1 MDSQTYMKSFEKART
16 GSHCEFRSERFDLIF
31 VNLTRF
37 DRQWPI
43 QRNYYK
49 SGKSKIYSFR
59 LDGYPQV
66 DWIIKD
72 QTRYIGLGHC
82 ADLPYTFGVPYFW
95 KYSWIFEGFDPEP
108 WEYEL
113 NEAIK
118 KEWTSLFKTGEPS
131 SDGGWVEYTLENNEN
146 TFFISQNGKSE
157 VTLENRDGLEVSKA
171 LRFWDTE
178 WNWDWKPF

>member
-1 MDSQTYMKSFEKART
+1 MT
-16 GSHCEFRSERFDLIF
+16 
-31 VNLTRF
+31 
-37 DRQWPI
+37 
-43 QRNYYK
+43 
-49 SGKSKIYSFR
+49 
-59 LDGYPQV
+59 
-66 DWIIKD
+66 
-72 QTRYIGLGHC
+72 
-82 ADLPYTFGVPYFW
+82 VPYFW

-131 SDGGWVEYTLENNEN
+131 SDGGWTEYTLENNEN
-146 TFFISQNGKSE
+146 TFFISQNGQSD

-178 WNWDWKPF
+178 WNWDWEPF

>member
-1 MDSQTYMKSFEKART
+1 MYNKFHVHALKSSAYIDETSSPYRLGLT
-16 GSHCEFRSERFDLIF
+16 EEVTDLTER
-31 VNLTRF
+31 
-37 DRQWPI
+37 PKK
-43 QRNYYK
+43 RNYFK

-72 QTRYIGLGHC
+72 QTRYQGLGHC

-118 KEWTSLFKTGEPS
+118 KEWTSLFKVWIHEPMS
-131 SDGGWVEYTLENNEN
+131 FSEPVRKVCGSFLRPVNRVQKVDGSNIHLITMRIH
-146 TFFISQNGKSE
+146 FSFHKMAI
-157 VTLENRDGLEVSKA
+157 
-171 LRFWDTE
+171 
-178 WNWDWKPF
+178 PM

>member
-1 MDSQTYMKSFEKART
+1 MYNKFHVHALKSSTYIDETSYHLGLTEKVT
-16 GSHCEFRSERFDLIF
+16 DL
-31 VNLTRF
+31 TE
-37 DRQWPI
+37 WPTE
-43 QRNYYK
+43 RNYFK

-72 QTRYIGLGHC
+72 QTRYQGLGHC

-118 KEWTSLFKTGEPS
+118 KEWTSLFKEWVQGPMSWSGKVEPWSGSDS
-131 SDGGWVEYTLENNEN
+131 SWIIFKD
-146 TFFISQNGKSE
+146 
-157 VTLENRDGLEVSKA
+157 R
-171 LRFWDTE
+171 
-178 WNWDWKPF
+178 

>member
-1 MDSQTYMKSFEKART
+1 MIRKQRYK
-16 GSHCEFRSERFDLIF
+16 
-31 VNLTRF
+31 
-37 DRQWPI
+37 DR
-43 QRNYYK
+43 K
-49 SGKSKIYSFR
+49 SGTSSFNFSSSKLKLI
-59 LDGYPQV
+59 
-66 DWIIKD
+66 
-72 QTRYIGLGHC
+72 
-82 ADLPYTFGVPYFW
+82 
-95 KYSWIFEGFDPEP
+95 
-108 WEYEL
+108 
-113 NEAIK
+113 EAIK

>member
-1 MDSQTYMKSFEKART
+1 MDSQTYMPTFQKARKYF
-16 GSHCEFRSERFDLIF
+16 E
-31 VNLTRF
+31 
-37 DRQWPI
+37 
-43 QRNYYK
+43 

-72 QTRYIGLGHC
+72 QTRYEGLGHC
-82 ADLPYTFGVPYFW
+82 ADLPYTFGIPYFW

-118 KEWTSLFKTGEPS
+118 KEWTSLFKTGKHSLYLKMANLMLFWKIEK
-131 SDGGWVEYTLENNEN
+131 DLK
-146 TFFISQNGKSE
+146 SQKYFNFGIQ
-157 VTLENRDGLEVSKA
+157 N
-171 LRFWDTE
+171 
-178 WNWDWKPF
+178 